1 MHFLIMFWAC
11 TKTADILQSVNFP
24 VPELSGVNSLL
35 FFFVKEQEKGGTE
48 DPRVSGVNFLLF
60 LVRDLGGSKGL
71 GSSNMFFLLF
81 LLVFSC
87 VY

>member
-71 GSSNMFFLLF
+71 GSSNIV
-81 LLVFSC
+81 VFIVSISF
-87 VY
+87 